1 MHNRL
6 LFTALLISL
15 SGCITNTPKPIQIPA
30 NQWVDAR
37 IGQNALSISQ
47 AQTRLHQTSAVRPFT
62 PVSAPVLPP
71 AAITPVRPVPT
82 PGG

>member
-1 MHNRL
+1 MHNKL
-6 LFTALLISL
+6 LLTVLLVAL
-15 SGCITNTPKPIQIPA
+15 SGCNAHAPKPIQIPA
-30 NQWVDAR
+30 DQWVDAR
-37 IGQNALSISQ
+37 IGQNALSVSQ

-71 AAITPVRPVPT
+71 AVITPVRPVPT

>member
-1 MHNRL
+1 MHDKL
-6 LFTALLISL
+6 LLTVLLISL
-15 SGCITNTPKPIQIPA
+15 SGCSTHAPQPIQVPA
-30 NQWVDAR
+30 DQWVDAR

-47 AQTRLHQTSAVRPFT
+47 AQSRLHQTSAVRPFN

-71 AAITPVRPVPT
+71 AAINPVRSVTT